1 MIMLLFLFTILTMQI
16 VKYPTICRY
25 LKGGL
30 YLWPVLPI
38 YSGFFEMPYFLIP
51 RFGREIASWIVFAIP
66 LLVLGAAVIHHWQ
79 GSGKAIS
86 IVSAIMGN
94 LLIGGYNLWWM
105 AQVLI
110 RHFPK
115 VIGGQVIVFLATMP
129 WLRFSFYTLPLFAA
143 LLATRY
149 LWSHPRIRKQLK
161 VGPKNSDTFGTA
173 SFADLKVM
181 TKLNHA
187 EGIPI
192 GALPAFVDP
201 LNPQKTART
210 IKKEGGKEIMRL
222 KVDHA
227 TIIAPSRTGKGVGIV
242 IPTLLEYPGAV
253 FVTDIKGENYAVTGR
268 ARKALNR
275 QVIAFDPFGIT
286 NCSEQYRINP
296 LDFLDATQETIVDDS
311 QTLAHLI
318 CPTHAQDGTNASY
331 FQSQGC
337 AVIQCL
343 LLYVACSPDIKK
355 PDKNL
360 NCVYHLLCL
369 PLPELLKLLEHIGQD
384 TILGYGTASNLA
396 NRIHSTDPRERSGI
410 INSACVE
417 MRFVD
422 TPNIRNSTAESD
434 INIRDITKGAMDLF
448 VCIPPEKLEDQSR
461 LLRLLTGIVFIE
473 MQRARGCIAK
483 HNLLML
489 IDEAP
494 ALGYMKQIDQLLMY
508 GGGYGITLIAIA
520 QTIELMRGVYPK
532 SWETFLSNQLAIFFG
547 CTDPMTCEF
556 VSKMLGAKTVDVSSN
571 NYGSGTQRKW
581 AEWFGSL
588 SNQSGS
594 SLSETGRAL
603 LMPNEIKKLGDR
615 VVLAFLR
622 GESPMMCQRIDY
634 RERSEWQGSY
644 DRNPLHENRAEQI
657 AQNETL
663 PLVEK
668 D

>member
-1 MIMLLFLFTILTMQI
+1 MIMLLFLAIVLLMQLAKHQT
-16 VKYPTICRY
+16 VFQY
-25 LKGGL
+25 LKWSFC
-30 YLWPVLPI
+30 LWPILPI

-51 RFGREIASWIVFAIP
+51 RVGREIAGWISFAIP
-66 LLVLGAAVIHHWQ
+66 ILVLGATLIYHWQ
-79 GSGKAIS
+79 STGKTVTV
-86 IVSAIMGN
+86 VSAIIGN
-94 LLIGGYNLWWM
+94 VLIGAYNLWWI
-105 AQVLI
+105 AQVLS

-115 VIGGQVIVFLATMP
+115 VIGGQVIVFVATMP
-129 WLRFSFYTLPLFAA
+129 WLRFSLYTMPLFAA

-161 VGPKNSDTFGTA
+161 GGSKNSETFGTA
-173 SFADLKVM
+173 CLADLQTI

-187 EGIPI
+187 EGIPV
-192 GALPAFVDP
+192 GAMPTFLDP
-201 LNPQKTART
+201 LNPQKTARA
-210 IKKEGGKEIMRL
+210 IKKEGGKEIIRL

-242 IPTLLEYPGAV
+242 IPTLLEYPGSV
-253 FVTDIKGENYAVTGR
+253 FVTDIKGENYAVTR
-268 ARKALNR
+268 RVREALNR

-286 NCSEQYRINP
+286 ECSEKYRINP
-296 LDFLDATQETIVDDS
+296 LDFLDPTQETIVDDS

-343 LLYVACSPDIKK
+343 LLYVACSDDIQK

-360 NCVYHLLCL
+360 SCVYHLLCL
-369 PLPELLKLLEHIGQD
+369 PLPEFLLLLERIGQD
-384 TILGYGTASNLA
+384 KELGYGTAANLA
-396 NRIHSTDPRERSGI
+396 NRIYSTDPRERSGI

-422 TPNIRNSTAESD
+422 TPNVRNSTAKSD
-434 INIRDITKGAMDLF
+434 INLKDITKGAIDLF
-448 VCIPPEKLEDQSR
+448 ICIPPEKLEDQCR
-461 LLRLLTGIVFIE
+461 LLRLLTGIVFVE
-473 MQRARGCIAK
+473 MQRARGRIAK

-489 IDEAP
+489 IDETP
-494 ALGYMKQIDQLLMY
+494 ALGHMKQIDQLLMY

-594 SLSETGRAL
+594 SVSETGRAL

-615 VVLAFLR
+615 VILAFLR

-634 RERSEWQGSY
+634 RERSEWEGSY
-644 DRNPLHENRAEQI
+644 DQNPLHENRGQQI
-657 AQNETL
+657 
-663 PLVEK
+663 V
-668 D
+668 

>member
-1 MIMLLFLFTILTMQI
+1 MTLLLFLSLLILIQI
-16 VKYPTICRY
+16 LKHQTTVQY
-25 LKGGL
+25 LKWGL
-30 YLWPVLPI
+30 CLWPLLVI
-38 YSGFFEMPYFLIP
+38 YSGIFEMPYFLTP
-51 RFGREIASWIVFAIP
+51 LVGREIAGWISFAIP
-66 LLVLGAAVIHHWQ
+66 LLVLGTTLIHHWRW
-79 GSGKAIS
+79 
-86 IVSAIMGN
+86 MGN
-94 LLIGGYNLWWM
+94 TFTVMTAIIGNVLIGGYNLWWI

-115 VIGGQVIVFLATMP
+115 VIGGQVIVFVATMP
-129 WLRFSFYTLPLFAA
+129 WLRFSLYTLPLFAA
-143 LLATRY
+143 FLATRY
-149 LWSHPRIRKQLK
+149 LWSHPRIRTQLK
-161 VGPKNSDTFGTA
+161 VGPKNSETFGTA
-173 SFADLKVM
+173 CLADLKTM
-181 TKLNHA
+181 KKLNLA
-187 EGIPI
+187 EGIPV
-192 GALPAFVDP
+192 GAMPTFLDP
-201 LNPQKTART
+201 RNPQKTARA
-210 IKKEGGKEIMRL
+210 IKKEGGNEIIRL

-268 ARKALNR
+268 AREALNR

-318 CPTHAQDGTNASY
+318 CPTHAQDGTNAGY

-343 LLYVACSPDIKK
+343 LLYVVCSPNIKK

-360 NCVYHLLCL
+360 STVYHLLCS
-369 PLPELLKLLEHIGQD
+369 PLPEFLLILEHIGQD
-384 TILGYGTASNLA
+384 TTLGYGTASNLA

-422 TPNIRNSTAESD
+422 TPNIRNSTLVSD
-434 INIRDITKGAMDLF
+434 INLKDITKGEMDLF
-448 VCIPPEKLEDQSR
+448 VCIPPEKLEEQSR

-473 MQRARGCIAK
+473 MQRARGRIAK

-494 ALGYMKQIDQLLMY
+494 ALGHMKQIDQLLMY

-594 SLSETGRAL
+594 SMSETGRPL

-615 VVLAFLR
+615 VILAFLR
-622 GESPMMCQRIDY
+622 GEAPMMCQRIDY
-634 RERSEWQGSY
+634 RERIEWQGSY
-644 DRNPLHENRAEQI
+644 DQNPLHENRAKQSYQGE
-657 AQNETL
+657 N
-663 PLVEK
+663 
-668 D
+668 